1 MSDKKTNED
10 AHDLLKKLGVE
21 VQVKKAAKYTKDQE
35 RVIAGFEEIQRFV
48 EENDKTPEHG
58 EDKEIFE
65 RLYATRLDRLR
76 DLPQYYDLLHPL
88 DHQSLL
94 GAKKK
99 TDETDLG
106 DGMDDG
112 ELLAA
117 LGVEHEVSPD
127 EELKHVR
134 TSSERRAAEEVAGR
148 AKCKDFE
155 QFKPLFDEV
164 KADIESNQRQIIPC
178 KDVVDINIGDLFILE
193 GQVAYVNNAGEVF
206 VNDDGRDD
214 CRLRIIFNN
223 GTESNMLRRSFQ
235 KCLWKDESA
244 RRIVDASDMGPLFT
258 DDAGENDQ
266 KSGVIYVLRSQSNDP
281 YITEH
286 RELIHKIG
294 CTRGDVKRRIAN
306 ASNDATY
313 LLADVEIVATYN
325 LFNVNANKLEK
336 LFHKIFESA
345 RLDIEINDRFGKPF
359 RPREWFL
366 VPLAVIEEVVEH
378 LKDGSITEYKYDA
391 THAKLVKMQD

>member
-1 MSDKKTNED
+1 MSKKKFSD
-10 AHDLLKKLGVE
+10 ADDALLKELGVE
-21 VQVKKAAKYTKDQE
+21 YEAKKAVKYTKEEE
-35 RVIAGFEEIQRFV
+35 RVIAGFEEIQRVV

-58 EDKEIFE
+58 EDKDIFE
-65 RLYATRLDRLR
+65 RLYAVRLDRLK

-99 TDETDLG
+99 PDETDLA
-106 DGMDDG
+106 DSMDDD

-134 TSSERRAAEEVAGR
+134 TSGERRAAEEVAGR

-155 QFKPLFDEV
+155 QFKPLFEVV
-164 KADIESNQRQIIPC
+164 KADIESNQRQITPC
-178 KDVVDINIGDLFILE
+178 KDVVDINVGDLFILE
-193 GQVAYVNNAGEVF
+193 GQVAYVKNAGEMF

-244 RRIVDASDMGPLFT
+244 RRIVEASDIGPLFT
-258 DDAGENDQ
+258 GEADEEDQ
-266 KSGVIYVLRSQSNDP
+266 KSGVIYVLRSQSKDP

-313 LLADVEIVATYN
+313 LLADVEVVATYE
-325 LFNVNANKLEK
+325 LFNVNPNKLEK
-336 LFHKIFESA
+336 VFHKLFDPA
-345 RLDIEINDRFGKPF
+345 KLNIEIKDRFGKPIK
-359 RPREWFL
+359 PREWFL
-366 VPLAVIEEVVEH
+366 VPLAAIQKAVECI
-378 LKDGSITEYKYDA
+378 KDGTITGYYYDTDTA
-391 THAKLVKMQD
+391 MLERAE